1 MINEMLGVGSENVT
15 TAAELARRLNTDK
28 RTVMQLIRTERLEGE
43 LICANN
49 KGYFMPKDINDVN
62 ETISRLYKQAR
73 EGRAVAEAMK
83 NTRDDEISKGENL
96 DG

>member
-1 MINEMLGVGSENVT
+1 MINEMLEVGSENAT

-28 RTVMQLIRTERLEGE
+28 RTVMQLIRAERLEGM
-43 LICANN
+43 LICANS
-49 KGYFMPKDINDVN
+49 KGYFMPEDINDVN
-62 ETISRLYKQAR
+62 KTIGRLYKQAR

-83 NTRDDEISKGENL
+83 NTRDDEISKGDKR